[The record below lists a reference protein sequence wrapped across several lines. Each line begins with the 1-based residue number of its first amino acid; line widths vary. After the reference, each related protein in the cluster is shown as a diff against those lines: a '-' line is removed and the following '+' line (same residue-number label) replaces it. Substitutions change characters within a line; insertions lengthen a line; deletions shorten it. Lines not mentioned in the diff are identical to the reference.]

1 MLSTVLRRH
10 LGSLVYKWVLWS
22 MVVAGLMIWSY
33 VLGIEVMRA
42 QSLETVYS
50 QYYHI
55 RIFEDGSYE
64 GETIE
69 GTLVAGCIKG
79 ALCDE

>member
-1 MLSTVLRRH
+1 
-10 LGSLVYKWVLWS
+10 
-22 MVVAGLMIWSY
+22 MVWSY
-33 VLGIEVMRA
+33 VLGMEVIRA

-69 GTLVAGCIKG
+69 GTLVAGCIEG
-79 ALCDE
+79 ALCDD